1 MADYISKCRLGLM
14 ALAIVLVVVYHY
26 KCWVGGFP
34 WYIGMILQ
42 WGFIGVDIFFLLSG
56 FGLTYSF
63 RKNSIGGFYKN
74 RLIKILPCYLLMG
87 SILVLDRLAGGYE
100 MSGGEI
106 LWMFSTLDYTFNHG
120 GVDWYVSAIL
130 QLYLLFPLFY
140 YIIVRTRMGGVILT
154 VPIVLAVT
162 WLCPMHWSQ
171 LAMLHRIPMFVF
183 GIYLA
188 MFRDTYRQQQYITIF
203 YTLSFVGLVVCQG
216 EDVNFLL
223 TTLITP
229 LLVFLLAKMHC
240 VFDRLNIEKLHVV
253 YKVVG
258 NNTLQIYYGT
268 NLALLSYD
276 FISVG
281 RGVKTIIFL
290 QALIFGSYLFYW
302 ITDKANKLINKSI

>member
-1 MADYISKCRLGLM
+1 MSLRLHQVNMADYISKCRLGLM

-140 YIIVRTRMGGVILT
+140 YIIVRTRMGGNSHSSNSFG
-154 VPIVLAVT
+154 
-162 WLCPMHWSQ
+162 CNM
-171 LAMLHRIPMFVF
+171 AMPYALVSACNAAS
-183 GIYLA
+183 YSNVCVWN
-188 MFRDTYRQQQYITIF
+188 
-203 YTLSFVGLVVCQG
+203 LS
-216 EDVNFLL
+216 
-223 TTLITP
+223 
-229 LLVFLLAKMHC
+229 
-240 VFDRLNIEKLHVV
+240 
-253 YKVVG
+253 G
-258 NNTLQIYYGT
+258 NV
-268 NLALLSYD
+268 S
-276 FISVG
+276 
-281 RGVKTIIFL
+281 
-290 QALIFGSYLFYW
+290 
-302 ITDKANKLINKSI
+302 